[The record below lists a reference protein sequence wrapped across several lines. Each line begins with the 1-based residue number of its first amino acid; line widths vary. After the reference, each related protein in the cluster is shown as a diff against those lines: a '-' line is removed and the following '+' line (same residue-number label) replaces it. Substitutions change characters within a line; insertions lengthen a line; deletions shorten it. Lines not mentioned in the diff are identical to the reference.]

1 MSARSRFEHN
11 IKVKRRIRKAQWIT
25 NYKLEKNNLTD
36 LEKQN
41 KALEWAQFIKDVQ

>member
-25 NYKLEKNNLTD
+25 NYKLESNNLTD

-41 KALEWAQFIKDVQ
+41 KMLEWAKFIKDVQ